1 MFYGNVKVLG
11 TFITEWDEG
20 KATCKELLAT
30 KESAQM
36 YAERLAE
43 LAAALGFDGWL
54 VIFLFAI
61 YGSLCSAILLIIYFA
76 CELLL
81 ADKYRECNR

>member
-1 MFYGNVKVLG
+1 MLG

-20 KATCKELLAT
+20 RAVCDALLST

-54 VIFLFAI
+54 VNNLL
-61 YGSLCSAILLIIYFA
+61 SLCTCLFQSYIILLS
-76 CELLL
+76 
-81 ADKYRECNR
+81 

>member
-1 MFYGNVKVLG
+1 MLG

-20 KATCKELLAT
+20 RATCAVLLST

-43 LAAALGFDGWL
+43 LAVKLGFDGWL
-54 VIFLFAI
+54 VI
-61 YGSLCSAILLIIYFA
+61 ILYLHVCF
-76 CELLL
+76 
-81 ADKYRECNR
+81 

>member
-1 MFYGNVKVLG
+1 MSIVEEFYGQKCLLSCVYGNLKVLG

-20 KATCKELLAT
+20 KATCSEMLAT

-43 LAAALGFDGWL
+43 LATALGFDGWL
-54 VIFLFAI
+54 VRFFWLDFL
-61 YGSLCSAILLIIYFA
+61 C
-76 CELLL
+76 
-81 ADKYRECNR
+81 CNHLKFLM

>member
-1 MFYGNVKVLG
+1 MLG

-20 KATCKELLAT
+20 KATCDALLST

-43 LAAALGFDGWL
+43 LSVHLGFDGWL
-54 VIFLFAI
+54 VSNWLT
-61 YGSLCSAILLIIYFA
+61 
-76 CELLL
+76 LL
-81 ADKYRECNR
+81 AFY